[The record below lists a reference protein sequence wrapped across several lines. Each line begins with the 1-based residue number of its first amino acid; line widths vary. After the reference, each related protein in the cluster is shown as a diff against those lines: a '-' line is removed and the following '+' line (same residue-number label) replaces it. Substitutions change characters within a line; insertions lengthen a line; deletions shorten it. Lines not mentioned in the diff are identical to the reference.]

1 MKSNHYKFWKSII
14 DLKRCIRCKKSH
26 GKIYEIDEEVEP
38 APPIHERCRCVIA
51 VLEAILAGK
60 ATNNGMNGADLWLKE
75 FGKLPPYYIS
85 ESEALELGWQ
95 NWLGNLSSV
104 APGKMLTKGVYK
116 NRDGHL
122 PASEGRVWYEADINY
137 TSGFRGNSRILFSN
151 DGLIFV
157 TYDHYHTFSEI
168 V

>member
-1 MKSNHYKFWKSII
+1 M
-14 DLKRCIRCKKSH
+14 KRCIRCKKSH
-26 GKIYEIDEEVEP
+26 GQIYEIDEEVEP
-38 APPIHERCRCVIA
+38 APPTHERCRCVIA
-51 VLEAILAGK
+51 VLEAIIAGK

-75 FGKLPPYYIS
+75 FGKLPPSYIS
-85 ESEALELGWQ
+85 ESEALGLGWK

-104 APGKMLTKGVYK
+104 APGKMMTKGVYK

-137 TSGFRGNSRILFSN
+137 TCGFRGNSRILFSN

-157 TYDHYHTFSEI
+157 TYDHDHTFSEI